1 MNSNKNKLNSKISW
15 LFNLE
20 PNSTPDKNLT
30 LFLNLAMNLRDQ
42 SNKSPQ
48 FFKVQYEDE
57 QTITFFEDRRT

>member
-20 PNSTPDKNLT
+20 PNSTLDKNLT

-42 SNKSPQ
+42 SNESPQ
-48 FFKVQYEDE
+48 LFKVQYEDE
-57 QTITFFEDRRT
+57 QTVPFFED